1 MIEVVSIKSHPEKIP
16 VIPLGDRYYMTSA
29 KCSRIEIH
37 TKKDGVFV
45 FNFFADFVSNYR
57 SGGLVVDR
65 FVDQIGNAD
74 QQCSYLSHDAAYTPC
89 KACNGEHPISKQV
102 ADDLLRGCL
111 IYSGMSKVKANVV
124 YWSVNLFGRKAYEE
138 DDEFTKMN
146 SGLFTFEWR
155 AK

>member
-1 MIEVVSIKSHPEKIP
+1 MIEVIDIRSFPEEIP
-16 VIPLGDRYYMTSA
+16 VVPLGNRYYKTSD
-29 KCSRIEIH
+29 KYSRIEIY
-37 TKKDGVFV
+37 TKKDGIFV
-45 FNFFADFVSNYR
+45 FEFFDGFITNYR

-65 FVDQIGNAD
+65 FVDQIGNSD
-74 QQCSYLSHDAAYTPC
+74 QQRSYLPHDAAYTPC
-89 KACNGEHPISKQV
+89 KACNGEHPISKEL

-124 YWSVNLFGRKAYEE
+124 YWSVKLFGRKAYEE

-146 SGLFTFEWR
+146 SELFSFVWL